1 MRIYAAAQL
10 AGGHD
15 FKTAT
20 AGKPFC

>member
-1 MRIYAAAQL
+1 MRTSAAAQL

-15 FKTAT
+15 FKIAT

>member
-1 MRIYAAAQL
+1 MRTSAAAQL